1 MFRKIIAKYLLGGLF
16 LLFVLSDFI
25 SKAGMH
31 YNNPLIHTSQIVKG
45 LFEFLAVVYIIK
57 NVSFKDRFLYIGVVL
72 LIFFHS
78 VGLIFLNTDFD
89 YWINLKS
96 NFYIINW
103 YLFIF
108 LLYLAYRSF
117 TRQPSFNLE
126 TSYLFLKQCFTGYF
140 YVNLIAALAGF
151 FVGYQLFSAYQIDTR
166 FGFNGLI
173 RNVTHASY
181 IIIIYIIYFYYQYK
195 ETPSK
200 TNLYHLLFSV
210 LFVFLL
216 ATKATLLFLAL
227 FVAFLVFQK
236 SKKLFGL
243 TLLAFVFA
251 PFLLKD
257 YLLNDLLPNHFG
269 VLSKVYQKD
278 GLIAMLTSLR
288 SEQFKGLFIPY
299 VTEKWTVL
307 NYFFGGFDNSLR
319 KIEFEII
326 DLLLTF
332 GCIGTILYLLLFFKY
347 IFPFHLI
354 KSRFLIVFLFTVVF
368 LAGSFFS
375 SVPVMTVFFVFYI
388 LSLKRF

>member
-78 VGLIFLNTDFD
+78 VGLFFLNTDFD

-166 FGFNGLI
+166 IGFNGLI

-200 TNLYHLLFSV
+200 TNLYHLLFSDRKSTRLNSSHV
-210 LFVFLL
+210 RISYAVF
-216 ATKATLLFLAL
+216 
-227 FVAFLVFQK
+227 
-236 SKKLFGL
+236 
-243 TLLAFVFA
+243 
-251 PFLLKD
+251 
-257 YLLNDLLPNHFG
+257 
-269 VLSKVYQKD
+269 
-278 GLIAMLTSLR
+278 
-288 SEQFKGLFIPY
+288 
-299 VTEKWTVL
+299 
-307 NYFFGGFDNSLR
+307 
-319 KIEFEII
+319 
-326 DLLLTF
+326 
-332 GCIGTILYLLLFFKY
+332 
-347 IFPFHLI
+347 
-354 KSRFLIVFLFTVVF
+354 
-368 LAGSFFS
+368 
-375 SVPVMTVFFVFYI
+375 
-388 LSLKRF
+388 SLKKKKQ